1 MLTMA
6 TQQTPAEILSWI
18 TDALASN
25 KTIYVATATRIT
37 KITPKVAQQF
47 DAAGRPVFRASD
59 KSLYMSVG
67 RRYDCIDYCR
77 ITARSI

>member
-1 MLTMA
+1 MA
-6 TQQTPAEILSWI
+6 TQQTPAEILAWI

-25 KTIYVATATRIT
+25 KTIYVSTATRTT

-77 ITARSI
+77 ITAS

>member
-25 KTIYVATATRIT
+25 KTIYVDTANRIT

>member
-1 MLTMA
+1 M
-6 TQQTPAEILSWI
+6 TQRKNPAELLTWI
-18 TDALASN
+18 ADALASG

-47 DAAGRPVFRASD
+47 DAANRPIFRASD

-67 RRYDCIDYCR
+67 RRYDCIDYCN

>member
-1 MLTMA
+1 MA
-6 TQQTPAEILSWI
+6 TQQTPVETLAWI

-67 RRYDCIDYCR
+67 RRYDCIDYCN

>member
-1 MLTMA
+1 MA
-6 TQQTPAEILSWI
+6 TQQTPAEILAWI

-25 KTIYVATATRIT
+25 KTIYVSTATRVT
-37 KITPKVAQQF
+37 KVTPKIAQQF
-47 DAAGRPVFRASD
+47 DAVGRPIFRASD